1 MISGWL
7 FDVYSL
13 NDKIILWIKNN
24 HKMHRIEY
32 PWTSS
37 LYVASDS
44 KHRLEKLKINSI
56 IKSLTKQYC
65 QISMLEKPS
74 HIEKS
79 PVLKI
84 TVKNSNELVK
94 LAKNI
99 DALEK
104 FGVYRLY
111 NVDVPPE
118 QMYLY
123 QHDLYPLGKY
133 KIKNNVWTELSDI
146 YDTDY
151 PLPKFVKI
159 KLQIDAKTEKKK
171 FPKFTDAI
179 DQICIDDII
188 IKSDSESQMILDCIK
203 MIKKIDPDFIITSN
217 GDTWDFPYLAYR
229 ASKNNI
235 SNKLVLGR
243 EFDCPVLSPTRKGT
257 SYFAYGQMHFKPT
270 STKLL
275 GRIHID
281 QSNCFIWQHDH
292 SIHGLY
298 EIARTCR
305 LPLQTAARASIGKC
319 MSSIQFY
326 NATQHDLLIP
336 WKPTVSEIFKTR
348 MNLFIGDRGGLI
360 LEPRIGAYE
369 NVGEVDFVSLFGN
382 IMLHKNISS
391 ETINCK
397 CCPDSKSLVPEL
409 GYRICRRDGI
419 VPISLKILLDKR
431 KKYSKL
437 VETTTDSTKLEIY
450 QQRKSALKWILVT
463 SFGYLG
469 FNNAKFGRIDAHMA
483 VCAFARKLLLDA
495 IRIAEDDGFRV
506 LHGIVDSI
514 WIYKHDATTK
524 NYDELRTKIKTKTGF
539 ELSLDM
545 YDWIAFLPSKNDSMI
560 PVSNRYFG
568 KKQNGKMKIRGI
580 EARRHD
586 TPKFFK
592 NCQLDILDLFS
603 TCKSISDIKKAI
615 SEAKLI
621 QKKYTNYLY
630 EQNVPLDDLVFTNRV
645 TRGTNKNK
653 NNTVQADAINQLNW
667 RGKRIESGQKIRYI
681 VSDYSRK
688 KSKRVIPLEIVSSS
702 DVYDVKRYSK
712 LLDICCRSVI
722 EPFE

>member
-24 HKMHRIEY
+24 HKIHRIEY

-37 LYVASDS
+37 LYVASDN
-44 KHRLEKLKINSI
+44 KHYLEKLKINSS
-56 IKSLTKQYC
+56 IKLFVKGHCSITV
-65 QISMLEKPS
+65 LEKPS
-74 HIEKS
+74 DVEKS
-79 PVLKI
+79 QVLKI

-99 DALEK
+99 GVLER

-123 QHDLYPLGKY
+123 EHDLYPLGKY
-133 KIKNNVWTELSDI
+133 EIRNNAWTELSNI

-151 PLPKFVKI
+151 ELPKFKKI
-159 KLQIDAKTEKKK
+159 KLKVNAKTEKGKL
-171 FPKFTDAI
+171 PKFTDPI
-179 DQICIDDII
+179 DQICIDETI
-188 IKSDSESQMILDCIK
+188 IKSDSESQMILDCVK
-203 MIKKIDPDFIITSN
+203 MIHKIDPDFIITNN
-217 GDTWDFPYLAYR
+217 GDAWDFPYLAYR
-229 ASKNNI
+229 ASKNDI

-243 EFDCPVLSPTRKGT
+243 EPDCPVLSPIRKGV
-257 SYFAYGQMHFKPT
+257 SYFAYGQVHFKPT
-270 STKLL
+270 TAKLL

-326 NATQHDLLIP
+326 HATQRDLLIP

-369 NVGEVDFVSLFGN
+369 NVGEVDFASLFGN
-382 IMLHKNISS
+382 IMMHKNISS
-391 ETINCK
+391 ETINCN
-397 CCPDSKSLVPEL
+397 CCPDSKSFVPEL
-409 GYRICRRDGI
+409 GYRICQRDGI

-431 KKYSKL
+431 QKYSKL
-437 VETTTDSTKLEIY
+437 VEITADSDELEIY

-495 IRIAEDDGFRV
+495 IHIAEDDGFHV

-524 NYDELRTKIKTKTGF
+524 NYDELRQKIKTETGF
-539 ELSLDM
+539 DLSLVV
-545 YDWIAFLPSKNDSMI
+545 YDWIVFLSSKNDSMI
-560 PVSNRYFG
+560 PISNRYFG
-568 KKQNGKMKIRGI
+568 KKQNGKIKIRGI

-592 NCQLDILDLFS
+592 DCQLDILDLFS
-603 TCKSISDIKKAI
+603 TCKSISDVKKSL

-621 QKKYTNYLY
+621 QKKYTQYLS
-630 EQNVPLDDLVFTNRV
+630 EK
-645 TRGTNKNK
+645 KNS
-653 NNTVQADAINQLNW
+653 T
-667 RGKRIESGQKIRYI
+667 
-681 VSDYSRK
+681 
-688 KSKRVIPLEIVSSS
+688 
-702 DVYDVKRYSK
+702 
-712 LLDICCRSVI
+712 
-722 EPFE
+722 